1 MKQYA
6 KNSPEAMA
14 RLVALM
20 MVSDGEVDPREMSAL
35 DQMNAWPLLGLS
47 RQGFLHVA
55 RDYCADLKVAADAQD
70 GVSLLDEVATEA
82 IVGSVDDPDKRRIVG
97 QLMLAVLDADRR
109 HAAEELIVYSSI
121 MKSWGQAGGALQRLS
136 AVTNL

>member
-14 RLVALM
+14 RLIALM
-20 MVSDGEVDPREMSAL
+20 MVSDGEVDPREMTAL
-35 DQMNAWPLLGLS
+35 DQMNAWAHLGLS
-47 RQGFLHVA
+47 RQRFLDVA
-55 RDYCADLKVAADAQD
+55 RDYCADLRVAADAKD
-70 GVSLLDEVATEA
+70 GVSLLDEAAAEEV
-82 IVGSVDDPDKRRIVG
+82 VGSVDDPEKRRIVG

-121 MKSWGQAGGALQRLS
+121 MKSWGQERGALKRLH
-136 AVTNL
+136 AVANL